1 MALKPKYKYLSK
13 TSVSNR
19 GYTLYKD
26 ELKEEDLNKI
36 KNDLTVAPKA
46 VPGYGN
52 GEPETFKL
60 FKEND
65 AKLYLPRHYGMKKI
79 GTPHQ
84 NKQSKGKSIN
94 VPFDGQLR
102 QYQIDILNAWDDHQ
116 KKYGGGIIAVGPG
129 RGKTVMAIAKICEMS
144 VKTMILVH
152 TSDLFY
158 QWIERLSQ
166 YAPSARIGKIQGKTL
181 DIQDK
186 DIVIVSIQ
194 SLGNPKK
201 DKEYPDGLFKDFGMV
216 VIDEC
221 HHMGAKMFSR
231 CLRKTAFKYT
241 MGLSATPDRTDGLT
255 KVFKYYLGDICFQ
268 DTGIQKTDEEKELD
282 HIPDADVH
290 IYKYQ
295 CANRAYCKVEL
306 NYQKKPNTVVMESNI
321 ANFSKRTDFILSLI
335 PPLLAE
341 GRKIIILTSRRDHIL
356 EFIKKI
362 EERGVGSCGPY
373 VGGMKV
379 SQLNESKT
387 KQILVATYSM
397 AEEGFDCQ
405 ALDTLIMA
413 TPKRRIE
420 QCSGRIM
427 RKKKNERIHIPLVID
442 IADMFSNFKNWNGQR
457 LKQYQ
462 KKNYR
467 LTYYN
472 VDDNGDTSLVSEE
485 TGHPKWKGESNNK
498 KGKKDKGDE
507 VVIEYD
513 LS

>member
-1 MALKPKYKYLSK
+1 MSLKPKYKYLSK
-13 TSVSNR
+13 TSVSTR
-19 GYTLYKD
+19 GYVLYKN
-26 ELKEEDLNKI
+26 ELKEEDLVKI
-36 KNDLTVAPKA
+36 KKDLTVAPKTT
-46 VPGYGN
+46 PGYGN
-52 GEPETFKL
+52 GNPETFKL
-60 FKEND
+60 YKEND
-65 AKLYLPRHYGMKKI
+65 AKIYLPRHYGMKKI

-84 NKQSKGKSIN
+84 NKQSKGLSIN

-102 QYQIDILNAWDDHQ
+102 QYQIDILNSWDEHQ

-152 TSDLFY
+152 TSDLFH

-166 YAPSARIGKIQGKTL
+166 YASSSRIGKIQGKTL

-268 DTGIQKTDEEKELD
+268 DAGIQMTVEEKELN
-282 HIPDADVH
+282 HIPDADVRV
-290 IYKYQ
+290 YKYQ
-295 CANRAYCKVEL
+295 CSDKKYSKIEL
-306 NYQKKPNTVVMESNI
+306 NYQRKPNTVVMESNI
-321 ANFSKRTDFILSLI
+321 ANFSKRTDFIISLI

-341 GRKIIILTSRRDHIL
+341 GRKIIILTSRRANIL
-356 EFIKKI
+356 EFLKKI
-362 EERGVGSCGPY
+362 EEREIGSCGPY

-387 KQILVATYSM
+387 KQILIATYKM

-405 ALDTLIMA
+405 ELDTLIMA

-427 RKKKNERIHIPLVID
+427 RKKKNDRINIPLVID
-442 IADMFSNFKNWNGQR
+442 IADMFSNFKNWNEQR

-467 LTYYN
+467 IAHYN
-472 VDDNGDTSLVSEE
+472 VDNNGSTSIVTEE
-485 TGHPKWKGESNNK
+485 TCHFKWKGNIEEKTNK
-498 KGKKDKGDE
+498 RGACVE
-507 VVIEYD
+507 EIIEYD
-513 LS
+513 LT

>member
-1 MALKPKYKYLSK
+1 MSLKPKYKYLTKS
-13 TSVSNR
+13 SVSFK
-19 GYTLYKD
+19 GYILYKS
-26 ELKEEDLNKI
+26 ELKEKDLEKI
-36 KNDLTVAPKA
+36 KSDLTVSPKA
-46 VPGYGN
+46 TPGYGN
-52 GEPETFKL
+52 GEPDTFKIY
-60 FKEND
+60 KEND
-65 AKLYLPRHYGMKKI
+65 SKIYLPRHYGMKKI
-79 GTPHQ
+79 GIPHQ

-94 VPFDGQLR
+94 VPFVGKLR
-102 QYQIDILNAWDDHQ
+102 QYQLDILDSWDEHQ
-116 KKYGGGIIAVGPG
+116 QKYGGGIIAVGPG
-129 RGKTVMAIAKICEMS
+129 RGKTVIAIAKICEMS

-152 TSDLFY
+152 TSDLFH
-158 QWIERLSQ
+158 QWIERLGQ
-166 YAPSARIGKIQGKTL
+166 YAPIARIGKIQGKTL

-194 SLGNPKK
+194 SLGNAKK

-255 KVFKYYLGDICFQ
+255 KVFKYFLGDICFQ

-282 HIPDADVH
+282 HIPDADVR

-295 CANRAYCKVEL
+295 CAKKIYSKIEL
-306 NYQKKPNTVVMESNI
+306 NYQKRPNTVVMESNI
-321 ANFSKRTDFILSLI
+321 AKFSKRTDFILSLI
-335 PPLLAE
+335 PSLLAE

-356 EFIKKI
+356 EFLKKI
-362 EERGVGSCGPY
+362 EERGIGSCGPY

-379 SQLNESKT
+379 SQLIESKT

-405 ALDTLIMA
+405 ELDTLIMA

-427 RKKKNERIHIPLVID
+427 RKKKNDRIRIPLVID

-457 LKQYQ
+457 VKQYK

-467 LTYYN
+467 LTHYN
-472 VDDNGDTSLVSEE
+472 VDDNTDSTLISEE
-485 TGHPKWKGESNNK
+485 IEHPTWLCKSESK
-498 KGKKDKGDE
+498 KCKKLDE
-507 VVIEYD
+507 IVREYD